1 MSPETTLAQ
10 PQWVTNSAP
19 VSGLTTVLHRGFLLC
34 PGTTKKAPDD
44 TQRPA
49 DTRLFLLRLAQHLPR
64 HRVHNMHKPA
74 CKTVNCPIALALR
87 HVLGKPALNV
97 PASGG
102 AAKKKGRHP
111 YPMPLHAE
119 MRFDL
124 PQSRGKPWPR
134 MWAHGYG
141 RECLGLADQKGREC
155 LGIAD
160 HLPPSNMPRRALRC
174 MILHHQPAA
183 LPKRCCQRQSPDWV

>member
-1 MSPETTLAQ
+1 MTQAKKKPRTGGGTGLSLKEHSNPKLL
-10 PQWVTNSAP
+10 SAAAEP
-19 VSGLTTVLHRGFLLC
+19 RHGNIFTSGVAGM
-34 PGTTKKAPDD
+34 
-44 TQRPA
+44 TQERPA
-49 DTRLFLLRLAQHLPR
+49 DTRLFLLGLAQHLPR

-124 PQSRGKPWPR
+124 PQSRGS
-134 MWAHGYG
+134 HGRG
-141 RECLGLADQKGREC
+141 CGPMVTG
-155 LGIAD
+155 GNV
-160 HLPPSNMPRRALRC
+160 SALRTKRGGNVSALRTIC
-174 MILHHQPAA
+174 PHQICRGEPSDA
-183 LPKRCCQRQSPDWV
+183 